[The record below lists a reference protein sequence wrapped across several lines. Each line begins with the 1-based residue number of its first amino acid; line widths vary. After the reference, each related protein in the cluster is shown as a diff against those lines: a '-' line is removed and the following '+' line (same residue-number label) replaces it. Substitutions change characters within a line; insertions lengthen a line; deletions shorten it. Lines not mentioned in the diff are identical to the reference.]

1 MGGME
6 NLLTRKIYDHSPVW
20 LQHLYATAFGLHK
33 RWMRFGRKQR
43 EYDDFFTRA
52 ATWSRAELQAFQDE
66 KVREV
71 VRLAYE
77 HVPFH
82 RWRMDALGLK
92 PGDIRGVA
100 DLPKLP
106 LLEKSE
112 VREAG
117 DDMLSTAIPR
127 SKILSAVTSGSTG
140 FPMKA
145 CWTREALEREYS
157 FHWARRRLGVERG
170 DSYGSFTGLQLVP
183 AGRLT
188 PPFWR
193 YNWAAGQT
201 CYSIFHLTPETIP
214 LYLEEM
220 QRRRHVFYEGY
231 PSVVAMLGKA
241 VLDTGLDWPCPPR
254 AMFTEAEQLQ
264 DEHRRWIEQGF
275 RTHVYNQY
283 GQCEKASSIT
293 EYDCGHLHYDMD
305 YSVIEFLP
313 VDREEGGTVAEIVC
327 TAFDNPAYPLIR
339 YRIGDLALLPDVPP
353 ACPSR
358 ASPTVLAISGRTG
371 HSLLTRDGR
380 RINNISVILKR
391 CHHIEMAQCVQTE
404 PGEVEVRILRSPGYT
419 AEDEKNLLFQFGQK
433 MGAMEFRLVYVD
445 SPQQFERTRRGK
457 FLSIISK
464 LPR

>member
-1 MGGME
+1 ME
-6 NLLTRKIYDHSPVW
+6 TSLTRKLYDRSPVF
-20 LQHLYATAFGLHK
+20 LQHLYATAYGLQK
-33 RWMRFGRKQR
+33 RLRRYGRAFR
-43 EYDDFFTRA
+43 EYRRFFEGSAR
-52 ATWSRAELQAFQDE
+52 WSRSEFEAFQDE

-71 VRLAYE
+71 VRNAYE
-77 HVPFH
+77 NVPFH
-82 RWRMDALGLK
+82 RQRMDALHLT
-92 PGDIRGVA
+92 PGDVRGVA

-117 DDMLSTAIPR
+117 DAMFSTAIPR
-127 SKILSAVTSGSTG
+127 RRILSAVTSGSTG

-145 CWTREALEREYS
+145 AWTSEALQREYA
-157 FHWARRRLGVERG
+157 FLWARRRPGVRRG

-193 YNWAAGQT
+193 YNWASSQT
-201 CYSIFHLTPETIP
+201 CYSMFHLTPETIP
-214 LYLEEM
+214 LYLDEM
-220 QRRRHVFYEGY
+220 ARRRHVYLEGY
-231 PSVVAMLGKA
+231 PSVVALLGKHL
-241 VLDTGLDWPCPPR
+241 LDRRIDWPCPPR

-275 RTHVYNQY
+275 KTRVYNQY

-293 EYDCGHLHYDMD
+293 EYDCGHLHYEMD

-339 YRIGDLALLPDVPP
+339 YRIGDLALVPDAPP
-353 ACPSR
+353 ACPR
-358 ASPTVLAISGRTG
+358 MASPVVTAIFGRTG
-371 HSLLTRDGR
+371 QSLISRDGR
-380 RINNISVILKR
+380 RINNISVIVKR
-391 CHHIEMAQCVQTE
+391 CQRIEMVQCLQYE
-404 PGEVEVRILRSPGYT
+404 PGVVEVRVVRSPGYT
-419 AEDEKNLLFQFGQK
+419 AADEATLLDQFGQK
-433 MGAMEFRLVYVD
+433 MGEMAFRLVYVAG
-445 SPQQFERTRRGK
+445 PEGFERTRRGK
-457 FLSIISK
+457 FLSIVSK